1 MSHGCWQSCR
11 RSRPCQRRESQS
23 FVMAS
28 GLCLLP
34 AVSSRGRGLYRNRSF
49 TAFSSEA
56 SNRKLCWQAA
66 CRVLRCGNFASL
78 QEHHGQTRRTL
89 CRRRCRMMQDATS
102 RSRLQSLL
110 AGAPKRALL
119 ACSCKNL
126 QEASAAACQPG
137 GGKSNCRQLVS
148 EVLVHVLRSVP
159 LQMPGEG

>member
-1 MSHGCWQSCR
+1 
-11 RSRPCQRRESQS
+11 
-23 FVMAS
+23 
-28 GLCLLP
+28 
-34 AVSSRGRGLYRNRSF
+34 
-49 TAFSSEA
+49 
-56 SNRKLCWQAA
+56 
-66 CRVLRCGNFASL
+66 
-78 QEHHGQTRRTL
+78 
-89 CRRRCRMMQDATS
+89 MMQDATP

-126 QEASAAACQPG
+126 QEASAAG